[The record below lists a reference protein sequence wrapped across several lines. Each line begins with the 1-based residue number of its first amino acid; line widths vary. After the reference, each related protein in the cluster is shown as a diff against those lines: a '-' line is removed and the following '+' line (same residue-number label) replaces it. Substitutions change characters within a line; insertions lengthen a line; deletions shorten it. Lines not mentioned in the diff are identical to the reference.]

1 MNSLDNK
8 KRWESFLDQLSNK
21 NPLTNEQ
28 YKHLEKVFK
37 KILSGEDANKA
48 LGIKPKRGSSHN
60 DALARTNISLVLWWI
75 ANATAP
81 LDEEE
86 ITNNMKRLTL
96 NEAFIKAEEHFQIFG
111 YSAETIKKYWYSAD
125 KKHMQDVIRQYDD
138 PDSPIYK

>member
-1 MNSLDNK
+1 MNSLDHK
-8 KRWESFLDQLSNK
+8 KHWESFLDQLSNK
-21 NPLTNEQ
+21 NPLTDEQ
-28 YKHLEKVFK
+28 FKHLEKVFK

-60 DALARTNISLVLWWI
+60 DALARTNISLVLWWV

-81 LDEEE
+81 RDEEE
-86 ITNNMKRLTL
+86 ITNNVKRMTL

-111 YSAETIKKYWYSAD
+111 YSAETIQKYWYSAD
-125 KKHMQDVIRQYDD
+125 KKHMQDVIRKYDD